1 VYGVSPPAAALERYR
16 AEHGDDAIA
25 ADPVAHF
32 LAYRRSVGCPAFQI
46 PAPVTSSPSRSS
58 NSCWSARA
66 RCSTRRASCRARLS

>member
-1 VYGVSPPAAALERYR
+1 MYGVSPPAAALERYR

-46 PAPVTSSPSRSS
+46 PAPGDELAEPLVEFVLERPGSLPDPEGELPRK
-58 NSCWSARA
+58 AQ
-66 RCSTRRASCRARLS
+66 